1 MAETLISPGVLARE
15 NDQSFITQQPVTV
28 GAAIIGPTPKG
39 PVEIPTVVT
48 TYSDY
53 LNKFGGAFLS
63 GGQEYS
69 YLTQIAA
76 YNYFQQG
83 GESLLVARV
92 ASGSFSPASSSGI
105 VNSLAG
111 SAGTLAS
118 LSFSGSDWNGFV
130 AYSGGPSVTGSNTAL
145 ALNIGNNTYYLGAST
160 FNGINN
166 EYDYRYFNVNGTS
179 NWTSGSYFTALAAGI
194 NTWPELFT
202 FVSASYNTTTNVFT
216 LSSSPSLSPLNTQ
229 ANGWELFYGGYI
241 GWATSSYSGSAG
253 VLAGGTNGTFSE
265 ALILKTISEGTIIN
279 SAGAA
284 GSNGTLVNGTS
295 DNVRWQIVAPDTSS
309 GTFTLLVRQGDDTAT
324 EPAVLET
331 WTNVSLD
338 PTQPNFISRVIG
350 DSYQTYN
357 QAENYVEVIGNYPNN
372 SRYVYVSSINY
383 PTPNYFDN
391 NGTAKA
397 QYTSSIPLAASGA
410 FGGAEGDLF
419 YGGGAKFYD
428 AITGTTNL
436 QGIDATD
443 YDDMIALMA
452 NQDDYKFNVITVPG
466 LNLTDNTTQLTA
478 LANTVQSRGDAIA
491 VLDPVPYGSSVG
503 QATTAAS
510 AINNSYAT
518 TYWPWLQ
525 TIDPG
530 TGQLVWVPAATMIP
544 AVYAFTDSVSEPW
557 FAPAGINRGGLDTVV
572 RAERKLSQTNRND
585 LYVGNVNPIATFP
598 GTGVVVYGQKTLQK
612 KASALD
618 RVNVRRLL
626 IALKSYI
633 SQVANNLVFE
643 QNTIATRN
651 QFLSQVNPYLESV
664 QQRQG
669 LYAFRVI
676 MDDSNNTPDV
686 IDRNQLVGQ
695 IYLQP
700 TKTAEFIYLDFNIL
714 PTGATFPA

>member
-28 GAAIIGPTPKG
+28 GAAIIGPTVKG

-53 LNKFGGAFLS
+53 LNKFGGTFLS

-69 YLTQIAA
+69 YLTSIAA

-83 GESLLVARV
+83 GQSLLVARV
-92 ASGSFSPASSSGI
+92 ASGSFTSATSFYPELSGSTGIPSATGFSTASATVDITGFYGDVVANGSSSALDINGINLIFTGSAGTNTSTIVYVLTGSSAANTATSASLHINASSSVAAYTASWSDI
-105 VNSLAG
+105 SASSTVADLNLFAKTAG
-111 SAGTLAS
+111 SAGNDYYYTSA
-118 LSFSGSDWNGFV
+118 
-130 AYSGGPSVTGSNTAL
+130 SVT
-145 ALNIGNNTYYLGAST
+145 T
-160 FNGINN
+160 F
-166 EYDYRYFNVNGTS
+166 F
-179 NWTSGSYFTALAAGI
+179 
-194 NTWPELFT
+194 
-202 FVSASYNTTTNVFT
+202 
-216 LSSSPSLSPLNTQ
+216 
-229 ANGWELFYGGYI
+229 
-241 GWATSSYSGSAG
+241 
-253 VLAGGTNGTFSE
+253 AGGLDFPSFT
-265 ALILKTISEGTIIN
+265 LKTISEGTIMNN
-279 SAGAA
+279 S
-284 GSNGTLVNGTS
+284 GSEGTNGILSSGS
-295 DNVRWQIVAPDTSS
+295 ADNVRWQISNVDTGS
-309 GTFTLLVRQGDDTAT
+309 GTFSLLIRQGDDTTT
-324 EPAVLET
+324 EPIVLET
-331 WTNVSLD
+331 WTNLTLD
-338 PTQPNFISRVIG
+338 PTAPNFISRVIG
-350 DSYQTYN
+350 DSFQTYDAN
-357 QAENYVEVIGNYPNN
+357 ENYVKIVGNFPNQ
-372 SRYVYVSSINY
+372 SRYVYVSAVNS
-383 PTPNYFDN
+383 PTPFYFDN
-391 NGTAKA
+391 NGTAKT
-397 QYTSSIPLAASGA
+397 QFTSSLPIVSRGTFTAAI
-410 FGGAEGDLF
+410 GDLF

-436 QGIDATD
+436 QGIDADD

-452 NQDDYKFNVITVPG
+452 NQDDYRFNVITIPG
-466 LNLTDNTTQLTA
+466 LNIADNAFQNTTLV
-478 LANTVQSRGDAIA
+478 NTIQSRGDAIA
-491 VLDPVPYGSSVG
+491 VVDTRPYNAQIS
-503 QATTAAS
+503 QATTSAA
-510 AINNSYAT
+510 AINSSYAA

-530 TGQLVWVPAATMIP
+530 TGQLVWVPASTLIP
-544 AVYAFTDSVSEPW
+544 AVYAFNDSVSEPW

-585 LYVGNVNPIATFP
+585 LYTGNVNPIATFP

-612 KASALD
+612 KSSALD

-686 IDRNQLVGQ
+686 IDRNQLIGQ